1 VSITPPAP
9 EAPQKAQR
17 IVPTPTLRFSGGQ
30 VSGLAIRLTEDDGTL
45 GRREDN
51 AYVVADPQVS
61 RVHAQLEK
69 RSGAVLVTDLGSSG
83 GTRVNGDELSGPH
96 VVTHGDVISFG
107 GVEARFE
114 DPASAAANEQATMV
128 FELPKVETGPS
139 LSPRQQQ
146 VLEGIAEG
154 MTNKEIGAE
163 LGITE
168 RTVKAYAQE
177 VYEKLGVRNRA
188 EAVAEGVRQGML

>member
-1 VSITPPAP
+1 VSMTEPAQ
-9 EAPQKAQR
+9 AAQKAQR
-17 IVPTPTLRFSGGQ
+17 IVPMPTLRFTGGH
-30 VSGLAIRLTEDDGTL
+30 VSGLAVRLTDDDGTL

-51 AYVVADPQVS
+51 TYVVADPQIS
-61 RVHAQLEK
+61 RVHAQIEK

-83 GTRVNGDELSGPH
+83 GTTINDEELAGPH
-96 VVTHGDVISFG
+96 VLSHGDVISFG

-114 DPASAAANEQATMV
+114 DPAAAAADEQATMV

-154 MTNKEIGAE
+154 LTNKQIGEE

-177 VYEKLGVRNRA
+177 VYEKLGVKNRA
-188 EAVAEGVRQGML
+188 EAVAEGVRQGLL